1 MAFQLSFHVEH
12 VVPLQHG
19 GTDQPENLAW
29 ACPKCNVFKGTNLA
43 TIDPE
48 TKEQV
53 QVFDPRNDLWSE
65 HFEME
70 DFAIHGLTGL
80 GRGTARLLQ
89 MNSDL
94 RIAVRE
100 KYL

>member
-1 MAFQLSFHVEH
+1 MDVRTRDLVRQRAGQQCEYCRIPEMAFRLSFHVEH

-48 TKEQV
+48 TK
-53 QVFDPRNDLWSE
+53 DI
-65 HFEME
+65 
-70 DFAIHGLTGL
+70 AC
-80 GRGTARLLQ
+80 RLH
-89 MNSDL
+89 
-94 RIAVRE
+94 
-100 KYL
+100 